1 MGGDAQARI
10 EATLTRDFA
19 KILRDM
25 DWPGR
30 HFYFERIR
38 MLRPSVAEA
47 VLNVL
52 SPDEHLQGRCT
63 GTPASAVAEAAA
75 KSMPKAATIPG
86 AGGTAV
92 AKAAAPPA
100 IPLPY
105 CRRIPRQST
114 LMDYWQQS
122 KRQRRE

>member
-1 MGGDAQARI
+1 MGGEFQARV
-10 EATLTRDFA
+10 EAAMTKDFV
-19 KILRDM
+19 KILRGM
-25 DWPGR
+25 DWPSR
-30 HFYFERIR
+30 HFYFKRVW
-38 MLRPSVAEA
+38 MQFPSVAEA
-47 VLNVL
+47 VLDRL

-63 GTPASAVAEAAA
+63 GTPASVVAQAAA
-75 KSMPKAATIPG
+75 KSMAKAAT
-86 AGGTAV
+86 GGTKV

-105 CRRIPRQST
+105 CRRTPRQST